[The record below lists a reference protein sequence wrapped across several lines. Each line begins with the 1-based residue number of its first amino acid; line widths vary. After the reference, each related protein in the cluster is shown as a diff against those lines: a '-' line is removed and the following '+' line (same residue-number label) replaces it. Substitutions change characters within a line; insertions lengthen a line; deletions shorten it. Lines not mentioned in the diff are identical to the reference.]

1 MVLLCIIFVHLSRVF
16 FNFYNIF
23 FLLDTAQN
31 RLYYAGIRRFIV
43 NYIVSKT
50 DKNGEKSYLGFDQW
64 EIKREGLVCF
74 FHFQAIAVAL
84 AVGGEVE
91 EWL

>member
-1 MVLLCIIFVHLSRVF
+1 M
-16 FNFYNIF
+16 
-23 FLLDTAQN
+23 
-31 RLYYAGIRRFIV
+31 

-50 DKNGEKSYLGFDQW
+50 DKNGDKAYLGFDQW
-64 EIKREGLVCF
+64 ECKREGLVCF

>member
-1 MVLLCIIFVHLSRVF
+1 M
-16 FNFYNIF
+16 
-23 FLLDTAQN
+23 
-31 RLYYAGIRRFIV
+31 
-43 NYIVSKT
+43 NYIVTKL
-50 DKNGEKSYLGFDQW
+50 DDDGKKAYLGFDQW
-64 EIKREGLVCF
+64 EDKREGLVCF